1 MRVWQRDREPWGSLS
16 ESMAHVVEHI
26 IDTVG
31 SDVVLMCG
39 AKVGVEPRKL
49 EHGGLRRDW

>member
-16 ESMAHVVEHI
+16 ESMAHVVEDI
-26 IDTVG
+26 INAVG